1 MSKPAIFLLLL
12 CLGIILS
19 IAVQTAYPNYGG
31 SLNIS
36 CNGKCVLERNHTQLV
51 LVNCA
56 IRHLEWQDNAI
67 SFTADDEGLIGV
79 KLPKITNIT
88 VYVNGTVY
96 ERVIGNIDVIDVDKN
111 KAIEIKW
118 EY

>member
-1 MSKPAIFLLLL
+1 MSKLAIFIL
-12 CLGIILS
+12 CLGILS
-19 IAVQTAYPNYGG
+19 IAVQTAYLSNPNYGG

-56 IRHLEWQDNAI
+56 IKHLEWQDNAI
-67 SFTADDEGLIGV
+67 SFIADDIGLVGV

-96 ERVIGNIDVIDVDKN
+96 ERVTGNVDVIDVDKN

-118 EY
+118 E